1 MNPILMQS
9 GWRHALAVLTIILL
23 APIAV
28 ANLYYETWRWH
39 RGERATPSPRVRPG
53 SGERTRGRALR

>member
-9 GWRHALAVLTIILL
+9 GWRHALAVLTLVLL

-28 ANLYYETWRWH
+28 ANLYWETWRWH
-39 RGERATPSPRVRPG
+39 RGVRPTPSPRVRPG
-53 SGERTRGRALR
+53 SSERTCARAPR

>member
-23 APIAV
+23 TPIAV
-28 ANLYYETWRWH
+28 ANLYWETWRW
-39 RGERATPSPRVRPG
+39 RPTPSRRAHPG
-53 SGERTRGRALR
+53 STERTRARAPR